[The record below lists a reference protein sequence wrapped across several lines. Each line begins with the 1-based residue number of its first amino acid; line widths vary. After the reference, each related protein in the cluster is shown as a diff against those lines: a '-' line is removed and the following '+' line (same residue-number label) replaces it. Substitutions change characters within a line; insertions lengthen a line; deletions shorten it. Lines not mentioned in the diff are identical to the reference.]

1 MFNFLLPRLEDGA
14 DPCACGGRLVKGSPE
29 VESESKSLTR
39 SARVNFEGS
48 DLRFLAVKG
57 DCNTKT

>member
-1 MFNFLLPRLEDGA
+1 MFSFLLPRLDDGA
-14 DPCACGGRLVKGSPE
+14 DPWAWGGRLVRGSPD
-29 VESESKSLTR
+29 VESESKSLTL

-57 DCNTKT
+57 DCNTET